1 MLLRSG
7 FERWCAMTVLEK
19 IEFLMAER
27 KMNKRQLSINSKIPY
42 STISNLWVRGSDSM
56 RLPTFRA
63 LCDFFGVTMDSMAWD
78 ENEIVYRKDLKVP
91 DLSREERDVVEAYKR
106 ADEGMQRG
114 VRLLLKLP
122 EGKNNTFSEEY
133 LKNA

>member
-1 MLLRSG
+1 MK
-7 FERWCAMTVLEK
+7 MIEK
-19 IEFLMAER
+19 IGYLMRER
-27 KMNKRQLSINSKIPY
+27 GLNKRQFSLSAEIPY
-42 STISNLWVRGSDSM
+42 STVDNWFKVGCDKMQLS
-56 RLPTFRA
+56 TFRA

>member
-1 MLLRSG
+1 
-7 FERWCAMTVLEK
+7 MTILEK
-19 IEFLMAER
+19 INYLMAER
-27 KMNKRQLSINSKIPY
+27 HINKHELAKLSGIPY
-42 STISNLWVRGSDSM
+42 TTLDGLYKKGYGGM

-78 ENEIVYRKDLKVP
+78 DQEIVYRKDLKVP
-91 DLSREERDVVEAYKR
+91 ELSGEQRNVAEAYGR

-122 EGKNNTFSEEY
+122 EGKNNTLPEEEY

>member
-1 MLLRSG
+1 
-7 FERWCAMTVLEK
+7 MTVLEK

>member
-1 MLLRSG
+1 
-7 FERWCAMTVLEK
+7 MTVLEK
-19 IEFLMAER
+19 IEFLMRENGLNR
-27 KMNKRQLSINSKIPY
+27 RQLSIQSKIPY

-78 ENEIVYRKDLKVP
+78 DQEIVYRKDLKAP
-91 DLSREERDVVEAYKR
+91 ELSGEQRDVAEAYGR

-122 EGKNNTFSEEY
+122 EGKNNTLPEEEY
-133 LKNA
+133 LKDA

>member
-1 MLLRSG
+1 
-7 FERWCAMTVLEK
+7 MTILEK
-19 IEFLMAER
+19 INFLMAER
-27 KMNKRQLSINSKIPY
+27 HINKHELSKSSGIPY
-42 STISNLWVRGSDSM
+42 TTLDGLYKKGYEGM

-78 ENEIVYRKDLKVP
+78 DQEIVYRKDLKAP
-91 DLSREERDVVEAYKR
+91 EFSGEQRDVAEAYGQ

-122 EGKNNTFSEEY
+122 EGKNNTLPEEEY
-133 LKNA
+133 LKDA

>member
-1 MLLRSG
+1 
-7 FERWCAMTVLEK
+7 MTMLEK
-19 IEFLMAER
+19 INHLMDER
-27 KMNKRQLSINSKIPY
+27 RINKHELSKLSGIPY
-42 STISNLWVRGSDSM
+42 TTLDGLYKKGYEGV